1 MKIVYKKLF
10 PIEPIV
16 CLNLMTI
23 SIREMLL
30 NNLLIEMACGVNMGY
45 NKTVCESITNG
56 LHRKNNLTN
65 ENSKIQQEI
74 NYMLSWCLPINS
86 IIPIVLLLFLGN
98 FSDENKIRKP
108 FLIMPTIGDLLST
121 MCCVLCVW
129 YREVLPVEMGGI
141 AHYVVPALF
150 GTTPMLYMAAY
161 THIADASVNK
171 TCIVRLAVMQVC
183 INVSK
188 MVGTVVSGY
197 FFQQLGYVVLLLSCM
212 FLQLTVF
219 GYGLF
224 LVEDLQTET
233 KKSMRSPFSYTRV
246 CETLQLVTS
255 STGIRRT
262 NIVFLLVLQF
272 LVVTVFLG
280 EGNVYFWFTQQRYG
294 WTNSDYAYFQGTRGV
309 LNSLTLSIAVP
320 TLSQLLHFHDITIIT
335 LSLLDKVVSTV
346 VCITVQTSIGEY
358 ISMLVG
364 AFTIAATSGIRS
376 LSSTYIS
383 ADNVGKIQSLLSIVQ
398 AIGTSVAA
406 QIYNRGIYDYT
417 HNSYP
422 YAFLYLSIVICI
434 VSVTLCTWKYYNEH
448 EYKLDDRQ
456 DLHKKENSL
465 TFISNNNNTA

>member
-1 MKIVYKKLF
+1 
-10 PIEPIV
+10 
-16 CLNLMTI
+16 
-23 SIREMLL
+23 
-30 NNLLIEMACGVNMGY
+30 MACGVNMGY

-108 FLIMPTIGDLLST
+108 FLIMPTIGELFST
-121 MCCVLCVW
+121 LCCVLCVW

-183 INVSK
+183 INVCK
-188 MVGTVVSGY
+188 MVGMVVSGY
-197 FFQQLGYVVLLLSCM
+197 LFQQLGYVVLLLSCT
-212 FLQLTVF
+212 FLQLTVL

-280 EGNVYFWFTQQRYG
+280 EGNVYFWFTQQTYG
-294 WTNSDYAYFQGTRGV
+294 WTNSDYAYFQGTRSI

-320 TLSQLLHFHDITIIT
+320 ILSKLLHFRDVTIII
-335 LSLLDKVVSTV
+335 LSLVDKVVSTV
-346 VCITVQTSIGEY
+346 IFGT
-358 ISMLVG
+358 
-364 AFTIAATSGIRS
+364 FTIAATTGIRS
-376 LSSTYIS
+376 MSSTYVS
-383 ADNVGKIQSLLSIVQ
+383 TDNLCKTQSLLSIVE

-448 EYKLDDRQ
+448 EYKLNDRQ
-456 DLHKKENSL
+456 DLHKKENAL
-465 TFISNNNNTA
+465 TSISNNNNTA